1 MFMNYQ
7 LHSIKI
13 AILPKLIYKFS
24 AITIRL
30 PAYFFAEI
38 DRLTLK
44 FKWKCWGSR
53 IATKLLKKK
62 HRVGILACPSLK
74 TYYIIW
80 QSRLCG
86 TDIKINIQING
97 TELRVQKYIYAPWAI
112 DFIKCAKTFQWGK
125 E

>member
-1 MFMNYQ
+1 MNLK
-7 LHSIKI
+7 LHSIRT

-24 AITIRL
+24 AIPIRI
-30 PAYFFAEI
+30 PAYFFAEV

-62 HRVGILACPSLK
+62 HRVGILAHPNLK

-80 QSRLCG
+80 QSRLSG
-86 TDIKINIQING
+86 IDIKINIQING
-97 TELRVQKYIYAPWAI
+97 IELRVQK
-112 DFIKCAKTFQWGK
+112 
-125 E
+125 